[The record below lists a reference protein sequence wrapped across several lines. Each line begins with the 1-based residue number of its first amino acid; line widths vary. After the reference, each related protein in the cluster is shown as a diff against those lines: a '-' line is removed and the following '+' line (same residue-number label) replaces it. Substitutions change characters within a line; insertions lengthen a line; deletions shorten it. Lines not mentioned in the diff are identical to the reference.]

1 MLYFGCRSVHEDY
14 IYREELEG
22 FEADGTLSALHV
34 AFSRDSQEKVYVQD
48 LLRRDGAKIWQQL
61 EEERA
66 VVYVCGDAKRM
77 AADVSAALHSIAE
90 KEGGLAA
97 EQAAGYVAE
106 LKKTGRYLQDIW

>member
-1 MLYFGCRSVHEDY
+1 M
-14 IYREELEG
+14 
-22 FEADGTLSALHV
+22 
-34 AFSRDSQEKVYVQD
+34 QD

-61 EEERA
+61 KEERA